1 MYTLSEFNAMYN
13 EVAELKAENKRLN
26 KQLTM
31 VAGFYSNFHK
41 SKLKTLTKCRDDL
54 QNKHTKLKN
63 NIKNKKVTPK
73 NIIKAKVMLWH
84 RVVGQSSFTNSD
96 IAASCFS
103 TLATVRRLSI
113 EVNNENKLN
122 QNG

>member
-41 SKLKTLTKCRDDL
+41 SKLKALTKYRDDL
-54 QNKHTKLKN
+54 QNRHTKLKAAQK
-63 NIKNKKVTPK
+63 IKKIKPK
-73 NIIKAKVMLWH
+73 NIIKAKAMLWF
-84 RVVGQSSFTNSD
+84 RVFGKSELTNKE
-96 IAASCFS
+96 IADQCFS
-103 TLATVRRLSI
+103 TLGTINRLST
-113 EVNNENKLN
+113 EVYNEKLQVN
-122 QNG
+122 S